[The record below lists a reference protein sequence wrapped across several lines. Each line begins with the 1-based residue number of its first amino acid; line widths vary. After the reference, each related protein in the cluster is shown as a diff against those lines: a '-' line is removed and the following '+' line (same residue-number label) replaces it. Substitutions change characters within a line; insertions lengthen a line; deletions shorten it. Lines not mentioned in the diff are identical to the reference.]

1 MYEQYPFSEQK
12 QQEENVNE
20 KETDPIWS
28 QFFPVTV
35 PHCQGLF
42 YNLVERGEMTILI
55 ASYCILSDGSLWEC
69 PTIHAS
75 VPNVAFFAPMWT
87 VCPLYL

>member
-1 MYEQYPFSEQK
+1 MYGQYPFSEQK

-35 PHCQGLF
+35 PHYKCPF
-42 YNLVERGEMTILI
+42 DNLVGKGVMTI
-55 ASYCILSDGSLWEC
+55 
-69 PTIHAS
+69 
-75 VPNVAFFAPMWT
+75 
-87 VCPLYL
+87 